1 MEFISWLKCSLTT
14 WPWRTP
20 ALKSFGFPSGGTF
33 FWNLIME
40 LRTLNYLKDLFSSL
54 ISTSPVWSTRLQT
67 SSIYLFKVQYSAEN
81 GEKWKNPHVSVFT
94 RTWYSEFLLP
104 SWARV
109 TSGQSFTSSPGVPML
124 NCPPGVLNLEE
135 IYQTLLAERS
145 KLVHRV
151 KMCWSCLL
159 VGKIF

>member
-40 LRTLNYLKDLFSSL
+40 LRTLNYLKELFS
-54 ISTSPVWSTRLQT
+54 IWFRHLQCEVHDCKHLL
-67 SSIYLFKVQYSAEN
+67 SIYSRFNIQLRMVKNGKIPTSVFSDQDVIQRVPASILSSGYIWSEFHVFSWSADAKLSPGCLESWRDLPNAFSRKVQ
-81 GEKWKNPHVSVFT
+81 
-94 RTWYSEFLLP
+94 
-104 SWARV
+104 
-109 TSGQSFTSSPGVPML
+109 
-124 NCPPGVLNLEE
+124 
-135 IYQTLLAERS
+135 IER
-145 KLVHRV
+145 RV